1 MFNSLRR
8 QQLIDELHVNG
19 FSRLSLDKLTYQNE
33 VYSMTSLFDGEE
45 IFYIGKIEISVQDK
59 LFSFEILISI
69 HDLTLISLP
78 SVYLIS
84 PNNSI
89 LKLPVPHITPKT
101 DLKFQESVL
110 HLICYAFADDITI
123 PRYNPKE
130 LIKFIISQTKKT
142 LLEVIDST
150 SLKKNLNNEIEPMW
164 ICLSNRQKS
173 KLSVRNF
180 GLLPSENKKI
190 IDFNIIS
197 DNNNTRLNG
206 KLVYV
211 PSDSQVPALNIF
223 LKSDFT
229 VISLNH
235 FFIWIKKWDISAYNV
250 LLKAL
255 KNFKEFEKHFFF
267 GFYYNGAILYF
278 SIKLDSPT
286 INRIMS
292 LKDLKKMQFNGSQN
306 LGFSCGIPID
316 LNHMVNRNL
325 QDLTYKESLREL
337 KILQVGCG
345 SIGGYL
351 VDTLFKVG
359 ATNGERSQLTLVDS
373 DYLKPD
379 NLGRHF
385 LGSSYLGLNKAKA
398 LKTHLEINY
407 KKYLINEKLKI
418 NIENSDIKN
427 IEKDFFDDFDL
438 IIDATGKFEVA
449 QYLNE
454 IVNEQPKEKHIPILH
469 LWIFANGE
477 CVQAFWNDSKI
488 LSNNGGCHHC
498 LTTLW
503 DNDPKS
509 YYPLKDTS
517 REATIRVSRP
527 CSNYTPYSV
536 SSSLNVVGLAIEILL
551 AWKANILNSNYF
563 TSYAPTSLASRNDD
577 LENEV
582 FKQANCLICNKIH

>member
-1 MFNSLRR
+1 MFDSLRR
-8 QQLIDELHVNG
+8 QQLINELNVNG
-19 FSRLSLDKLTYQNE
+19 FCRLSVDELIYKNE
-33 VYSMTSLFDGEE
+33 IYSTTSLFTGEE
-45 IFYIGKIEISVQDK
+45 IFHIGKIELSVQDS
-59 LFSFEILISI
+59 LYSFDILIYI
-69 HDLTLISLP
+69 YDLTLISLP

-84 PNNSI
+84 PIDSI
-89 LKLPVPHITPKT
+89 LKLPVPHITPKA
-101 DLKFQESVL
+101 DLEIQEKKL
-110 HLICYAFADDITI
+110 HTICYAFADDITI
-123 PRYNPKE
+123 PRYNSKE

-142 LLEVIDST
+142 LIEVIDPT
-150 SLKKNLNNEIEPMW
+150 LLKKNLNNEIEPMW

-173 KLSVRNF
+173 ALKVRSF
-180 GLLPSENKKI
+180 GLLPSENKKV

-197 DNNNTRLNG
+197 DENNVRLNG
-206 KLVYV
+206 KFVYI
-211 PSDSQVPALNIF
+211 PSDSQVPALSIF
-223 LKSDFT
+223 LKPDFT

-235 FFIWIKKWDISAYNV
+235 FFIWIKKWDISAYNI

-255 KNFKEFEKHFFF
+255 KNFKDFKKHFFF

-278 SIKLDSPT
+278 SIKLDSST

-292 LKDLKKMQFNGSQN
+292 LKDLKKMQFNGTQD

-325 QDLTYKESLREL
+325 QDLTYKKSLKEL

-359 ATNGERSQLTLVDS
+359 AMNGERSQLTLVDS

-385 LGSSYLGLNKAKA
+385 LSSSYLGLNKAKA

-407 KKYLINEKLKI
+407 KKYLINEKLNI
-418 NIENSDIKN
+418 NFENFDIENF
-427 IEKDFFDDFDL
+427 EKDFFDDFDL

-454 IVNEQPKEKHIPILH
+454 IVNEQPSEKQIPILH

-503 DNDPKS
+503 DNDPKY

-536 SSSLNVVGLAIEILL
+536 SSSLNVVGLAIDILL
-551 AWKANILNSNYF
+551 AWKANNLNSNYF
-563 TSYAPTSLASRNDD
+563 TSYAPTSLASRNDN

-582 FKQANCLICNKIH
+582 FKQANCLICK

>member
-1 MFNSLRR
+1 MFDSLRR
-8 QQLIDELHVNG
+8 QQLIDELHVND
-19 FSRLSLDKLTYQNE
+19 FRRLSLDKLTFKNE
-33 VYSMTSLFDGEE
+33 IYSMTSLFDGKE
-45 IFYIGKIEISVQDK
+45 IFHIGKIELSLQDN
-59 LFSFEILISI
+59 LYSFDILICI
-69 HDLTLISLP
+69 NDLTLISLP

-84 PNNSI
+84 PIDSI
-89 LKLPVPHITPKT
+89 LKLPVPHITPKA
-101 DLKFQESVL
+101 DLKIQEKKL
-110 HLICYAFADDITI
+110 HTICYAFADDITI
-123 PRYNPKE
+123 PRYNSKE

-142 LLEVIDST
+142 LIEVIDST
-150 SLKKNLNNEIEPMW
+150 SLKKNLNNELEPMW
-164 ICLSNRQKS
+164 VCLSNRQKS
-173 KLSVRNF
+173 ALSVRSF
-180 GLLPSENKKI
+180 GLLPSENKKV
-190 IDFNIIS
+190 IDFNIIG
-197 DNNNTRLNG
+197 DKNNVRLNG
-206 KLVYV
+206 KFVYI
-211 PSDSQVPALNIF
+211 PSDSQVPALSIF
-223 LKSDFT
+223 LKPDFT

-255 KNFKEFEKHFFF
+255 KKFNEFKKHFFF

-278 SIKLDSPT
+278 SIKLDSST

-292 LKDLKKMQFNGSQN
+292 LKDLKKMQFNGIQD

-325 QDLTYKESLREL
+325 QDLTYKKSLKEL

-359 ATNGERSQLTLVDS
+359 AMNGERSQLTLVDS

-407 KKYLINEKLKI
+407 KKYLINEKL
-418 NIENSDIKN
+418 NIHFENFDIESF
-427 IEKDFFDDFDL
+427 EKDFFDDFDL

-454 IVNEQPKEKHIPILH
+454 IVNEQPSKKQIPILH

-536 SSSLNVVGLAIEILL
+536 SSSLNVVGLATEILL
-551 AWKANILNSNYF
+551 AWKANNLNSNYF

-577 LENEV
+577 LENKV
-582 FKQANCLICNKIH
+582 FKQANCLICK

>member
-1 MFNSLRR
+1 MFDSLRR
-8 QQLIDELHVNG
+8 QQLINELNVNG
-19 FSRLSLDKLTYQNE
+19 FCRLSVDELIYKNE
-33 VYSMTSLFDGEE
+33 IYSTTSLFTGEE
-45 IFYIGKIEISVQDK
+45 IFHIGKIELSVQDS
-59 LFSFEILISI
+59 LYSFDILIYI
-69 HDLTLISLP
+69 YDLTLISLP

-84 PNNSI
+84 PIDSI
-89 LKLPVPHITPKT
+89 LKLPVPHITPKA
-101 DLKFQESVL
+101 DLEIQEKKL
-110 HLICYAFADDITI
+110 HTICYAFADDITI
-123 PRYNPKE
+123 PRYNSKE

-142 LLEVIDST
+142 LIEVIDPT
-150 SLKKNLNNEIEPMW
+150 LLKKNLNNEIEPMW

-173 KLSVRNF
+173 ALKVRSF
-180 GLLPSENKKI
+180 GLLPSENKKV

-197 DNNNTRLNG
+197 DENNVRLNG
-206 KLVYV
+206 KFVYI
-211 PSDSQVPALNIF
+211 PSDSQVPALSIF
-223 LKSDFT
+223 LKPDFT

-235 FFIWIKKWDISAYNV
+235 FFIWIKKWDISAYNI

-255 KNFKEFEKHFFF
+255 KNFKDFKKNFFF

-278 SIKLDSPT
+278 SIKLDSST

-292 LKDLKKMQFNGSQN
+292 LKDLKKMQFNGTQD

-325 QDLTYKESLREL
+325 QDLTYKKSLKEL

-359 ATNGERSQLTLVDS
+359 AMNGERSQLTLVDS

-385 LGSSYLGLNKAKA
+385 LSSSYLGLNKAKA

-407 KKYLINEKLKI
+407 KKYLINEKLNI
-418 NIENSDIKN
+418 NFENFDIENF
-427 IEKDFFDDFDL
+427 EKDFFDDFDL

-454 IVNEQPKEKHIPILH
+454 IVNEQPSEKQIPILH

-503 DNDPKS
+503 DNDPKY

-536 SSSLNVVGLAIEILL
+536 SSSLNVVGLAIDILL
-551 AWKANILNSNYF
+551 AWKANNLNSNYF
-563 TSYAPTSLASRNDD
+563 TSYAPTSLASRNDN

-582 FKQANCLICNKIH
+582 FKQANCLICK

>member
-1 MFNSLRR
+1 MFDSLRR
-8 QQLIDELHVNG
+8 QQLINELHVNG
-19 FSRLSLDKLTYQNE
+19 FCRLSVDELIYKNE
-33 VYSMTSLFDGEE
+33 IYSTTSLFTGEE
-45 IFYIGKIEISVQDK
+45 ILHIGKIELSVQDS
-59 LFSFEILISI
+59 LYSFDILIYI
-69 HDLTLISLP
+69 YDLTLISLP

-84 PNNSI
+84 PIDSI
-89 LKLPVPHITPKT
+89 LKLPVPHITPKA
-101 DLKFQESVL
+101 DLKIQEKKL
-110 HLICYAFADDITI
+110 HTICYAFADDITI
-123 PRYNPKE
+123 PRYNSKE

-142 LLEVIDST
+142 LIEVIDST

-173 KLSVRNF
+173 ALNVRSF
-180 GLLPSENKKI
+180 GLLPSENKKV

-197 DNNNTRLNG
+197 DENNVRLNG
-206 KLVYV
+206 KFVYI
-211 PSDSQVPALNIF
+211 PSDSQVPALSIF
-223 LKSDFT
+223 LKPDFT

-235 FFIWIKKWDISAYNV
+235 FFIWIKKWDILAYNV

-255 KNFKEFEKHFFF
+255 KNFKEFKKHFFF

-278 SIKLDSPT
+278 SIKLDSST

-292 LKDLKKMQFNGSQN
+292 LKDLKKMQFNGTQD

-325 QDLTYKESLREL
+325 QDLTYKKSLKEL

-359 ATNGERSQLTLVDS
+359 AMNGERSQLTLVDS

-407 KKYLINEKLKI
+407 KKYLINEKLNI
-418 NIENSDIKN
+418 NFENFDIENF
-427 IEKDFFDDFDL
+427 EKDFFDDFDL

-454 IVNEQPKEKHIPILH
+454 IVNEQPSEKQIPILH
-469 LWIFANGE
+469 LWVFANGE

-503 DNDPKS
+503 DNDPKY

-536 SSSLNVVGLAIEILL
+536 SSSLNVVSLAIEILL
-551 AWKANILNSNYF
+551 AWKANNLNSNYF

-577 LENEV
+577 LVNEV
-582 FKQANCLICNKIH
+582 FKQANCLICK

>member
-1 MFNSLRR
+1 MFDSLRR
-8 QQLIDELHVNG
+8 QQLINELNVNG
-19 FSRLSLDKLTYQNE
+19 FCRLSVDELIYKNE
-33 VYSMTSLFDGEE
+33 IYSTTSLFTGEE
-45 IFYIGKIEISVQDK
+45 IFHIGKIELSVQDS
-59 LFSFEILISI
+59 LYSFDILIYI
-69 HDLTLISLP
+69 YDLTLISLP

-84 PNNSI
+84 PIDSI
-89 LKLPVPHITPKT
+89 LKLPVPHITPKA
-101 DLKFQESVL
+101 DLEIQEKKL
-110 HLICYAFADDITI
+110 HTICYAFADDITI
-123 PRYNPKE
+123 PRYNSKE

-142 LLEVIDST
+142 LIEVIDPT
-150 SLKKNLNNEIEPMW
+150 LLKKNLNNEIEPMW

-173 KLSVRNF
+173 ALKVRSF
-180 GLLPSENKKI
+180 GLLPSENKKV

-197 DNNNTRLNG
+197 DENNVRLNG
-206 KLVYV
+206 KFVYI
-211 PSDSQVPALNIF
+211 PSDSQVPALSIF
-223 LKSDFT
+223 LKPDFT

-235 FFIWIKKWDISAYNV
+235 FFIWIKKWDISAYNI

-255 KNFKEFEKHFFF
+255 KNFKDFKKHFFF

-278 SIKLDSPT
+278 SIKLDSST

-292 LKDLKKMQFNGSQN
+292 LKDLKKMQFNGTQD

-325 QDLTYKESLREL
+325 QDLTYKKSLKEL

-359 ATNGERSQLTLVDS
+359 AMNGERSQLTLVDS

-385 LGSSYLGLNKAKA
+385 LSSSYLGLNKAKA

-407 KKYLINEKLKI
+407 KKYLINEKLNI
-418 NIENSDIKN
+418 NFENFDIENF
-427 IEKDFFDDFDL
+427 EKDFFDDFDL

-454 IVNEQPKEKHIPILH
+454 IVNEQPSEKQIPILH

-503 DNDPKS
+503 DNDPKY

-551 AWKANILNSNYF
+551 AWKANNLNSNYF
-563 TSYAPTSLASRNDD
+563 TSYAPTSLASRNDN

-582 FKQANCLICNKIH
+582 FKQANCLICK

>member
-1 MFNSLRR
+1 MFDSLRR
-8 QQLIDELHVNG
+8 QQLIDELHVND
-19 FSRLSLDKLTYQNE
+19 FRRLSLDKLTYKNE
-33 VYSMTSLFDGEE
+33 IYSMTSLFDGEE
-45 IFYIGKIEISVQDK
+45 IFYIGKIELSLQDN
-59 LFSFEILISI
+59 LYSFDILICI
-69 HDLTLISLP
+69 YDLTLISLP

-84 PNNSI
+84 PIDSI

-101 DLKFQESVL
+101 DLNIQEREL
-110 HLICYAFADDITI
+110 HTICYAFADDITI
-123 PRYNPKE
+123 PRYNSKE
-130 LIKFIISQTKKT
+130 LVKFIISQTKKT
-142 LLEVIDST
+142 LIDVIDST
-150 SLKKNLNNEIEPMW
+150 SLKNNLNAEIEPMW
-164 ICLSNRQKS
+164 VCLSNRQKS
-173 KLSVRNF
+173 VLSAKNF
-180 GLLPSENKKI
+180 GLFPSENKKV

-197 DNNNTRLNG
+197 DGSNARLNG

-211 PSDSQVPALNIF
+211 SSDCQVPAFSIF
-223 LKSDFT
+223 LKPDFT

-235 FFIWIKKWDISAYNV
+235 FFLWIKKWDISAHDV

-255 KNFKEFEKHFFF
+255 KKFKEFEKHFFF

-292 LKDLKKMQFNGSQN
+292 LKDLKKIQFNGNQN
-306 LGFSCGIPID
+306 LGFSRGIPID
-316 LNHMVNRNL
+316 LNNMVNRNL
-325 QDLTYKESLREL
+325 QDLTYKKSLKEL
-337 KILQVGCG
+337 RILQVGCG

-359 ATNGERSQLTLVDS
+359 AMNGEKSQLTLVDS
-373 DYLKPD
+373 DYLKTD

-385 LGSSYLGLNKAKA
+385 LGSSYLGLNKAEA

-407 KKYLINEKLKI
+407 KKYLINEKLNINFKDS
-418 NIENSDIKN
+418 NIENIDKS
-427 IEKDFFDDFDL
+427 FFDDFDL
-438 IIDATGKFEVA
+438 IIDATGKLEVA

-454 IVNEQPKEKHIPILH
+454 IVNVQPKEKQIPILH

-503 DNDPKS
+503 DTDPKY
-509 YYPLKDTS
+509 YYPLKETS

-551 AWKANILNSNYF
+551 AWKANNLNKNYF
-563 TSYAPTSLASRNDD
+563 TSYAPTSLTYHNDD
-577 LENEV
+577 LKKEV
-582 FKQANCLICNKIH
+582 YKQANCLICK

>member
-1 MFNSLRR
+1 MFDSLRR
-8 QQLIDELHVNG
+8 QQLINELNVNG
-19 FSRLSLDKLTYQNE
+19 FCRLSVDELIYKNE
-33 VYSMTSLFDGEE
+33 IYSTTSLFTGEE
-45 IFYIGKIEISVQDK
+45 IFHIGKIELSVQDS
-59 LFSFEILISI
+59 LYSFDILIYI
-69 HDLTLISLP
+69 YDLTLISLP

-84 PNNSI
+84 PIDSI
-89 LKLPVPHITPKT
+89 LKLPVPHITPKA
-101 DLKFQESVL
+101 DLEIQEKKL
-110 HLICYAFADDITI
+110 HTICYAFADDITI
-123 PRYNPKE
+123 PRYNSKE

-142 LLEVIDST
+142 LIEVIDPT
-150 SLKKNLNNEIEPMW
+150 LLKKNLNNEIEPMW

-173 KLSVRNF
+173 ALKVRSF
-180 GLLPSENKKI
+180 GLLPSENKKV

-197 DNNNTRLNG
+197 DENNVRLNG
-206 KLVYV
+206 KFVYI
-211 PSDSQVPALNIF
+211 PSDSQVPALSIF
-223 LKSDFT
+223 LKPDFT

-235 FFIWIKKWDISAYNV
+235 FFIWIKKWDISAYNI

-255 KNFKEFEKHFFF
+255 KNFKDFKKHFFF

-278 SIKLDSPT
+278 SIKLDSST

-292 LKDLKKMQFNGSQN
+292 LKDLKKMQFNGTQD

-325 QDLTYKESLREL
+325 QDLTYKKSLKEL

-359 ATNGERSQLTLVDS
+359 AMNGERSQLTLVDS

-407 KKYLINEKLKI
+407 KKYLINEKLNI
-418 NIENSDIKN
+418 NFENFDIENF
-427 IEKDFFDDFDL
+427 EKDFFDDFDL

-454 IVNEQPKEKHIPILH
+454 IVNEQPSEKQIPILH

-503 DNDPKS
+503 DNDPKY

-536 SSSLNVVGLAIEILL
+536 SSSLNVVGLAIDILL
-551 AWKANILNSNYF
+551 AWKANNLNSNYF
-563 TSYAPTSLASRNDD
+563 TSYAPTSLASRNDN

-582 FKQANCLICNKIH
+582 FKQANCLICK

>member
-1 MFNSLRR
+1 MFDSLRR
-8 QQLIDELHVNG
+8 QQLIDELHVND
-19 FSRLSLDKLTYQNE
+19 FRRLSLDKLTYKNE
-33 VYSMTSLFDGEE
+33 IYSMTSQFDGEE
-45 IFYIGKIEISVQDK
+45 IFHIGKIELSLQDN
-59 LFSFEILISI
+59 LYSFDILICI
-69 HDLTLISLP
+69 KDLTLISLP

-84 PNNSI
+84 PIDSI

-101 DLKFQESVL
+101 DLKIQEKKL
-110 HLICYAFADDITI
+110 HTICYAFADDITI
-123 PRYNPKE
+123 PRYNSKE

-142 LLEVIDST
+142 LIEVIDST

-173 KLSVRNF
+173 ALSVRNF
-180 GLLPSENKKI
+180 GLLPSENKKVI
-190 IDFNIIS
+190 NFNIIS
-197 DNNNTRLNG
+197 GESNIRLNG
-206 KLVYV
+206 KFVYV
-211 PSDSQVPALNIF
+211 PSDSQVPALSIF
-223 LKSDFT
+223 LKPDFT

-292 LKDLKKMQFNGSQN
+292 LKDLKKIQFNGTQD

-325 QDLTYKESLREL
+325 QDLTYKKSLKEL

-418 NIENSDIKN
+418 NFEDFDIENIQ
-427 IEKDFFDDFDL
+427 KDFFDDFDL

-454 IVNEQPKEKHIPILH
+454 IVNEQPKEKQIPILH

-551 AWKANILNSNYF
+551 AWKANNLNNNYF

-577 LENEV
+577 LENKV
-582 FKQANCLICNKIH
+582 FKQANCLICK